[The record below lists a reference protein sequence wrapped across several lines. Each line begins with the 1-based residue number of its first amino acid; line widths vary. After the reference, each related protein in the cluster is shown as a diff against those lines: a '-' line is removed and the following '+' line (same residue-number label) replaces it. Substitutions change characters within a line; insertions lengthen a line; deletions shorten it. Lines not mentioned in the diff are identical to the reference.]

1 MDNTIHLKIHVLHQ
15 IWNLQKGHYDSADI
29 ERFDPAITGC
39 GVSVWA
45 LLQRFPDVAPDV
57 LATATK
63 ELANEGSLFV
73 IDPDAH
79 GFPSFRAT
87 ETVTQRAERI
97 LTKDLSRYEV
107 KMVYNIV

>member
-1 MDNTIHLKIHVLHQ
+1 MDNETLQNNILNE
-15 IWNLQKGHYDSADI
+15 IWKLQTGVYEKADI

-45 LLQRFPDVAPDV
+45 LLERFPDVAPDV

-73 IDPDAH
+73 IDPDAL

-87 ETVTQRAERI
+87 ETVTQRVER
-97 LTKDLSRYEV
+97 LLAKDLSRYEV
-107 KMVYNIV
+107 KMVYNIT

>member
-1 MDNTIHLKIHVLHQ
+1 MDNETLKNNLLNE
-15 IWNLQKGHYDSADI
+15 IWKLQSGCYSKADI

-39 GVSVWA
+39 GVSVLA

-73 IDPDAH
+73 IDPDAN

-87 ETVTQRAERI
+87 ETVTQRAERL
-97 LTKDLSRYEV
+97 LTEDLSRYEV
-107 KMVYNIV
+107 KGL